1 MNPFNLAFYFT
12 DIKQSFFLFFTNL
25 RSLFNFLSICGGV
38 EVQVAYLGT
47 CCSVYSTTLVE
58 GVEVSIERRENF
70 SKKRKCR
77 T

>member
-1 MNPFNLAFYFT
+1 MVIVL
-12 DIKQSFFLFFTNL
+12 FLIF
-25 RSLFNFLSICGGV
+25 CQYGGV
-38 EVQVAYLGT
+38 ELQVAYIPRNMF
-47 CCSVYSTTLVE
+47 SVYSTTLVE

>member
-1 MNPFNLAFYFT
+1 MNPFNLAFYLRHKT
-12 DIKQSFFLFFTNL
+12 KFFLVFTNL
-25 RSLFNFLSICGGV
+25 RSLFNFLSIWGCRTPSGIPRNMF
-38 EVQVAYLGT
+38 
-47 CCSVYSTTLVE
+47 SVYSTTLVE

>member
-12 DIKQSFFLFFTNL
+12 DIKQSFFLFFTNFYS
-25 RSLFNFLSICGGV
+25 SLFNFLSI
-38 EVQVAYLGT
+38 LGCRT
-47 CCSVYSTTLVE
+47 PSGIPRNMFSVYSTTLVE

>member
-1 MNPFNLAFYFT
+1 MH
-12 DIKQSFFLFFTNL
+12 
-25 RSLFNFLSICGGV
+25 GGV
-38 EVQVAYLGT
+38 ELQLGGIPRNMF
-47 CCSVYSTTLVE
+47 SVYSTILVE

>member
-12 DIKQSFFLFFTNL
+12 DIKQSFFLFLEFL
-25 RSLFNFLSICGGV
+25 YSSLFNFLSIWGCRTPSGIPRNMF
-38 EVQVAYLGT
+38 
-47 CCSVYSTTLVE
+47 SVYSTTLVE